1 MISVMVVTM
10 MSAGWGDLGP
20 VLARPGAGGQERG
33 PGEVCEGEGG
43 VHGIMGTP
51 IPNKFSYL

>member
-33 PGEVCEGEGG
+33 PWEVCEGEGG
-43 VHGIMGTP
+43 VSRINP
-51 IPNKFSYL
+51 RRQRC